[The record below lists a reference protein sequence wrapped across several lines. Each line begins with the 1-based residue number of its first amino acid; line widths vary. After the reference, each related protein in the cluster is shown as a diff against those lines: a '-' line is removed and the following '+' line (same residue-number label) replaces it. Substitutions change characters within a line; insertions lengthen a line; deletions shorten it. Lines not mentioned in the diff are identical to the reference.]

1 MFYEKFIRLCDD
13 RGVSPTAACIAMGIS
28 DAITEAENTPR
39 PVNTEEIKTVLSAY
53 EGLSR
58 AGKKAFWSRVL
69 TKIVPI
75 PDTGEFLL
83 LYTNGNITDDI
94 LPFVHNRLS

>member
-1 MFYEKFIRLCDD
+1 M
-13 RGVSPTAACIAMGIS
+13 IARNKILLIGNILLHQGGLS
-28 DAITEAENTPR
+28 CFTKSLRRYAENTPR

>member
-1 MFYEKFIRLCDD
+1 MDNLISKEKYAEDFK
-13 RGVSPTAACIAMGIS
+13 AIS
-28 DAITEAENTPR
+28 DAIAEAENTPR

-69 TKIVPI
+69 TKIVPR
-75 PDTGEFLL
+75 PETGNFTL
-83 LYTNGNITDDI
+83 LYTNGNITSDI